1 MFISLVLHETIAD
14 CIDELELTQIASVI
28 SETSLEKQLANND
41 STALKFTLFAPVNE
55 AIVNSSLSRSQLQSV
70 ILSHIAMGEIHS
82 KFFYDDKKI
91 KSLSPGKF
99 IHISQPSDHGPIVY
113 YDHSKWDTNSDKDTY
128 VNGIELQEGDAC
140 FASNGIVHLIKG
152 IIDSSDQTIA
162 QVVQSSSEL
171 STIHSLL
178 VAANLLQKLND
189 TQSFSM
195 TFFAPSNEAFD
206 KAISD
211 IGVDIAKCLLADGN
225 KKQLKQF
232 LKYHIVCGT
241 EYSAILSKKSELRT
255 EACSVSGWFWSY
267 WKQCETVGISIN
279 DDGGIAIGKTGSV
292 ITHLDVP
299 ASNGVIHYLS
309 LPLVNPKLNLLSLC
323 GGSSSSSQPTPTMT
337 VN

>member
-28 SETSLEKQLANND
+28 SGTSLEKQLANND

-113 YDHSKWDTNSDKDTY
+113 YDYSKWDTNSDKDTY

-189 TQSFSM
+189 THSFSM
-195 TFFAPSNEAFD
+195 TFFAPTNEAFD
-206 KAISD
+206 KAITD
-211 IGVDIAKCLLADGN
+211 IGVDIAKCLLADEN

-241 EYSAILSKKSELRT
+241 EYSAILSKKSLLST

-267 WKQCETVGISIN
+267 WKCETVGISIN

-299 ASNGVIHYLS
+299 ASNGVMHYLS

-323 GGSSSSSQPTPTMT
+323 GASSSSSQPTPTMT
-337 VN
+337 IN